1 MRIGLIAYGT
11 RGDVQPL
18 VALGLGLQRAG
29 HAVTLLA
36 GSNFE
41 RWIRG
46 YGLGFADMGVDI
58 QALMQSPQGIAWVEA
73 PGWRQPVH
81 MRRLFAK
88 AAQPTMD
95 SIWAFSD
102 RHDVLISSF
111 TSDGLTLSAAEKR
124 GLRWLSIG
132 LQPLRPTRA
141 GYATFLA
148 PRPRSESVLNY
159 AMGRIAELALW
170 TTFGSAHNRFRARLG
185 LAPHSAKDYRRVT
198 YNAPLIYGFSP
209 QVMPRPADY
218 LPHWHVAGYWILDEP
233 DWQPPA
239 ALLRFLDAGPPPVY
253 IGFGS
258 ATDSD
263 AQATTDVILRAVRE
277 SGQRALIFG
286 GWAGLSPRDD
296 DPNILFIGGM
306 PHSWL
311 FERVSAVVHHG
322 GSGTTGAGVRA
333 GLPALLI
340 PHFAEQPHWARR
352 LFELGISPQ
361 PIAKKKLTAP
371 ALAAALDRMAR
382 DLHMRQ
388 RAADLGARVRAE
400 DGVGVAVALVEQAV
414 RQRPPPLD
422 MTAAIDASQL

>member
-18 VALGLGLQRAG
+18 LALGLGLRHAG
-29 HAVTLLA
+29 HDVTLLA

-58 QALMQSPQGIAWVEA
+58 QALMQSPDGIAWVEA
-73 PGWRQPVH
+73 PGWQQPAH
-81 MRRLFAK
+81 MRRLFSK

-95 SIWAFSD
+95 GIWAFSGTQD
-102 RHDVLISSF
+102 LLISSF

-124 GLRWLSIG
+124 RVRWMSAG

-141 GYATFLA
+141 GYATFMA
-148 PRPRSESVLNY
+148 PRPRSESALNLG
-159 AMGRIAELALW
+159 MGRLSELALW
-170 TTFGSAHNRFRARLG
+170 TAFGDSHNRFRTQLG
-185 LAPHSAKDYRRVT
+185 LKPHSFADYRRVT
-198 YNAPLIYGFSP
+198 YHAPLVYGYSP

-218 LPHWHVAGYWILDEP
+218 LPHWQVSGYWFLDEP
-233 DWQPPA
+233 DWQPPDT
-239 ALLRFLDAGPPPVY
+239 LKRFLDAGAPPVY

-263 AQATTDVILRAVRE
+263 AEKTTATILRAVRE
-277 SGQRALIFG
+277 SGQRALISG

-296 DPNILFIGGM
+296 DPNVLFIGGM

-311 FERVSAVVHHG
+311 FPQVSAVVHHG

-340 PHFAEQPHWARR
+340 PHFAEQPQWARR
-352 LFELGISPQ
+352 LHELGVSPR
-361 PIAKKKLTAP
+361 PIDKKKLTAP
-371 ALAAALDRMAR
+371 ALAAGLDSMAR
-382 DLHMRQ
+382 DTSMRM
-388 RAADLGARVRAE
+388 RAAELGTRVRAE
-400 DGVGVAVALVEQAV
+400 DGVGAAVGRIADCKFQIA
-414 RQRPPPLD
+414 D
-422 MTAAIDASQL
+422 